1 MLLFLVNYFHKLIT
15 SLFHCLADQDG
26 WIEAWSTET
35 SRVFSSFNTHR
46 KIDNLIVSTDA
57 SRILVLLTETAQLPI
72 LCLHNTPANMT
83 IRQERRTKR
92 IQSASSYAS
101 R

>member
-1 MLLFLVNYFHKLIT
+1 MIDYI
-15 SLFHCLADQDG
+15 SADQDG
-26 WIEAWSTET
+26 WIESWSSET
-35 SRVFSSFNTHR
+35 SKMYSSFNTHR
-46 KIDNLIVSTDA
+46 QIQNLVVSTDA
-57 SRILVLLTETAQLPI
+57 SRILVLLTDTAQLPI